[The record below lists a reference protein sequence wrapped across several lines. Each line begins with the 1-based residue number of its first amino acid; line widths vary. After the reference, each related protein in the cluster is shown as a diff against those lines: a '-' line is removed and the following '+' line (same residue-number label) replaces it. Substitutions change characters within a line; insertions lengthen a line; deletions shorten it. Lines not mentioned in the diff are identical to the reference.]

1 MRQSRQE
8 NSSTRIQSVI
18 RSFLHRRRF
27 CRHLERKRDAR
38 ARETEQLKRL
48 AERSPRSWQRART
61 PDGKTYYYDMQ
72 TGCRAWHPP
81 DNVNWGEQE
90 QEKNEEKEE
99 QEEEKLSPHRVIQFH
114 RMSSPPGLANFRRPR
129 DRDRVKRLKRCMT
142 RILLSMSCLGDSKNW
157 YFIDGDSMRHG
168 PFETSQM
175 AKWLF
180 HPKQHVALNPKG
192 PYAAVL
198 DLFENA
204 ESEKVSFEWNVQS
217 ELRQA
222 DMLIRGHLNT
232 IGEEMSEI

>member
-18 RSFLHRRRF
+18 RSLLHRRRF

-61 PDGKTYYYDMQ
+61 PDGKTYYYD
-72 TGCRAWHPP
+72 
-81 DNVNWGEQE
+81 
-90 QEKNEEKEE
+90 
-99 QEEEKLSPHRVIQFH
+99 
-114 RMSSPPGLANFRRPR
+114 
-129 DRDRVKRLKRCMT
+129 
-142 RILLSMSCLGDSKNW
+142 
-157 YFIDGDSMRHG
+157 
-168 PFETSQM
+168 
-175 AKWLF
+175 
-180 HPKQHVALNPKG
+180 
-192 PYAAVL
+192 
-198 DLFENA
+198 
-204 ESEKVSFEWNVQS
+204 